1 MQRVCSKGAMK
12 MGADGTELWRHQ
24 TWDGS
29 HCEFFYLHTPEKAID
44 NLRAWLNELSTRV
57 ERKLNT

>member
-1 MQRVCSKGAMK
+1 MK